1 MIIAITVLA
10 LTTQLL
16 DCYRGKLMYKSER
29 YYVPIHE
36 KANLTLD
43 EAAAYFNIGRD
54 KIRKLTDDPDCQYV
68 LFVGEKRLIKR
79 RLFEKFLEDV
89 YSI

>member
-1 MIIAITVLA
+1 M
-10 LTTQLL
+10 
-16 DCYRGKLMYKSER
+16 DKSDR
-29 YYVPIHE
+29 LQVPIWE

-43 EAAAYFNIGRD
+43 EAAAYFNIG
-54 KIRKLTDDPDCQYV
+54 KHKLRQLTNDPSCEYV

-79 RLFEKFLEDV
+79 IPFEKYLNGL

>member
-1 MIIAITVLA
+1 
-10 LTTQLL
+10 
-16 DCYRGKLMYKSER
+16 MYKSER
-29 YYVPIHE
+29 YQVPIHE

-43 EAAAYFNIGRD
+43 EAAAYFNIGKD
-54 KIRKLTDDPDCQYV
+54 KIRELSNAPNCEYV

-79 RLFEKFLEDV
+79 RLFEKFLEGM

>member
-1 MIIAITVLA
+1 
-10 LTTQLL
+10 
-16 DCYRGKLMYKSER
+16 MYKSER
-29 YYVPIHE
+29 YQVPIHL

-54 KIRKLTDDPDCQYV
+54 KLRQLSEAPNCSFV

-79 RLFEKFLEDV
+79 RKFEEYLDGM

>member
-1 MIIAITVLA
+1 
-10 LTTQLL
+10 
-16 DCYRGKLMYKSER
+16 MYKSER
-29 YYVPIHE
+29 YQVEIHN

-54 KIRKLTDDPDCQYV
+54 KIRQLSEAPNCNFV

-79 RLFEKFLEDV
+79 RKFEEYLDGL

>member
-1 MIIAITVLA
+1 MTFAIIVLA
-10 LTTQLL
+10 STMLL
-16 DCYRGKLMYKSER
+16 SDCYRGELMYKSER

-79 RLFEKFLEDV
+79 RMFEKFLEGM

>member
-1 MIIAITVLA
+1 MEKSA
-10 LTTQLL
+10 
-16 DCYRGKLMYKSER
+16 KLQ
-29 YYVPIHE
+29 VPIWE

-43 EAAAYFNIGRD
+43 EAAAYFNIG
-54 KIRKLTDDPDCQYV
+54 KHKLRQLTNDPSCEYV

-79 RLFEKFLEDV
+79 IPFEKHLNGL

>member
-1 MIIAITVLA
+1 MEKENRNL
-10 LTTQLL
+10 
-16 DCYRGKLMYKSER
+16 
-29 YYVPIHE
+29 VPIWE

-43 EAAAYFNIGRD
+43 EAAAYFNIG
-54 KIRKLTDDPDCQYV
+54 KHKLRQLTNDPNCEYV

-79 RLFEKFLEDV
+79 VPFEKHLNEL

>member
-1 MIIAITVLA
+1 
-10 LTTQLL
+10 
-16 DCYRGKLMYKSER
+16 MYKSER
-29 YYVPIHE
+29 YQVEIHN

-54 KIRKLTDDPDCQYV
+54 KIRQLSDVPNCNFV

-79 RLFEKFLEDV
+79 RKFEEYLDGL

>member
-1 MIIAITVLA
+1 M
-10 LTTQLL
+10 
-16 DCYRGKLMYKSER
+16 DRSEKIQI
-29 YYVPIHE
+29 PIYE

-43 EAAAYFNIGRD
+43 EAAAYFNIG
-54 KIRKLTDDPDCQYV
+54 KHKLRQLTNDPSCEYV

-79 RLFEKFLEDV
+79 IPFEKYLNGL

>member
-1 MIIAITVLA
+1 MDKAE
-10 LTTQLL
+10 
-16 DCYRGKLMYKSER
+16 KLQ
-29 YYVPIHE
+29 VPIWE

-43 EAAAYFNIGRD
+43 EAAAYFNIG
-54 KIRKLTDDPDCQYV
+54 KHKLRQLTNDPSCEYV

-79 RLFEKFLEDV
+79 IPFEKYLNGL

>member
-1 MIIAITVLA
+1 
-10 LTTQLL
+10 
-16 DCYRGKLMYKSER
+16 MYKSER
-29 YYVPIHE
+29 YQVPIPQ

-54 KIRKLTDDPDCQYV
+54 KIRQLSEAPNCNFV

-79 RLFEKFLEDV
+79 CKFQAYLDEV

>member
-1 MIIAITVLA
+1 
-10 LTTQLL
+10 
-16 DCYRGKLMYKSER
+16 MYKSER
-29 YYVPIHE
+29 YQVPIDK

-54 KIRKLTDDPDCQYV
+54 KIRQLSDAPDCSFV

-79 RLFEKFLEDV
+79 RKFEDYLDGV

>member
-1 MIIAITVLA
+1 
-10 LTTQLL
+10 
-16 DCYRGKLMYKSER
+16 MYKSER
-29 YYVPIHE
+29 YQVPIFQ

-43 EAAAYFNIGRD
+43 EAAAYFNIGKQ
-54 KIRKLTDDPDCQYV
+54 KIRELSNVPNCEFV

-79 RLFEKFLEDV
+79 KQFENYLDGM

>member
-1 MIIAITVLA
+1 M
-10 LTTQLL
+10 
-16 DCYRGKLMYKSER
+16 SSNER
-29 YYVPIHE
+29 NQIPFWQ

-43 EAAAYFNIGRD
+43 EAAAYFNIG
-54 KIRKLTDDPDCQYV
+54 KHKLRQLTNDPECEYV

-79 RLFEKFLEDV
+79 KPFEEYLNGL

>member
-1 MIIAITVLA
+1 
-10 LTTQLL
+10 
-16 DCYRGKLMYKSER
+16 MYKSER
-29 YYVPIHE
+29 YQVPIYE

-43 EAAAYFNIGRD
+43 EAAAYFNIGKD
-54 KIRKLTDDPDCQYV
+54 KIRELSNAPNCEYV

-79 RLFEKFLEDV
+79 RLFEKFLEGM

>member
-1 MIIAITVLA
+1 MEKSA
-10 LTTQLL
+10 
-16 DCYRGKLMYKSER
+16 KLQ
-29 YYVPIHE
+29 VPIWE

-43 EAAAYFNIGRD
+43 EAAAYFNIG
-54 KIRKLTDDPDCQYV
+54 KHKLRQLTNDPSCEYV

-79 RLFEKFLEDV
+79 IPFEKYLNGL